1 MKIKGLFSS
10 LLLAV
15 IDQWEHS
22 CLLDNIPAVSTKV
35 GQGIES
41 PARESFLPLFAN
53 SSDAESMRP
62 LHSSGTLGTQ
72 MTYYNAD

>member
-22 CLLDNIPAVSTKV
+22 CLLDNILAVSTTV
-35 GQGIES
+35 RQGIES

-53 SSDAESMRP
+53 RSDAESIKP
-62 LHSSGTLGTQ
+62 LYYSSGMLGT
-72 MTYYNAD
+72 